1 MNGNS
6 NNLIIGTYF
15 CEKFIDPKK
24 EIFIPK
30 NDFNVIKS
38 LYSKKRPFK
47 WNDAD
52 VRIFHDGLDKEFIK
66 RYSKKWVK
74 FIYVDTSKYLMGPKD
89 IKLLVSLDFMKE
101 HPQWENVVILDTLN
115 VKCVSNPFP
124 QIIDNN
130 NSIFLANNQKILNDN
145 VMFISKLENINVTVN
160 QKCIAQRPELNSDIV
175 CGTRNSLIPFLEKVK
190 DLLYRLQDSF
200 RNSDFGSFSILH
212 NSIAINYVSLTQ
224 NDILTDNPLFV
235 SNKYYQIHGNLKK
248 NLMFTY
254 K

>member
-38 LYSKKRPFK
+38 LYSKSRPFK
-47 WNDAD
+47 WNDTD

-89 IKLLVSLDFMKE
+89 IKLLVALDFMKE
-101 HPQWENVVILDTLN
+101 HPWWENVVILDTLN

-124 QIIDNN
+124 QIINN
-130 NSIFLANNQKILNDN
+130 KNCIFLANNQKLLTDN
-145 VMFISKLENINVTVN
+145 AMFISKLENINETVDPN
-160 QKCIAQRPELNSDIV
+160 CLVGRPQLNSDIV
-175 CGTRNSLIPFLEKVK
+175 CGSRTILIPFLEKVK
-190 DLLYRLQDSF
+190 DLLTRLQDSF
-200 RNSDFGSFSILH
+200 RNSDFGCFSILH

-224 NDILTDNPLFV
+224 NDILTDKPLFAN
-235 SNKYYQIHGNLKK
+235 NKYYQIHGNLNN